1 MSDQPVPNQSWY
13 AMEQQIR
20 IAAALAPLL
29 RDLGC
34 NVVKIDAD
42 HEPWKNP
49 HRYVRPADNWHM
61 W

>member
-49 HRYVRPADNWHM
+49 HRYVRPR
-61 W
+61 